1 MNGAALYGA
10 VPFLLEISMVR
21 FLAGFMFFVTATVVQ
36 AQPAVQTSGTLVIVP
51 GYGEV
56 KQANDEARAT
66 LMIEEQ
72 DKDKAA
78 AASRVN
84 LKMKQ
89 GTDIVRKEDT
99 QAVLKTRGYYT
110 YPVYADDSVQP
121 RQSNRGRQ
129 PVSWRVGQ
137 YLEVTTPNL
146 AGLPA
151 TIAAAQRILA
161 LNSLHFGLTEA
172 TSKKLEEQR
181 IASAYRNLTDRVAAV
196 AKAMGRNPSEAV
208 METVDFE
215 ASGAYAQDAA
225 PTAKAMRAP
234 MEVMQVE
241 EPSFEPGETTLGMRV
256 VGKVRFK

>member
-1 MNGAALYGA
+1 M
-10 VPFLLEISMVR
+10 SR
-21 FLAGFMFFVTATVVQ
+21 FLAALIFFALSPGLH
-36 AQPAVQTSGTLVIVP
+36 AQPGVQTSGTLVIVP
-51 GYGEV
+51 AYGEV
-56 KQANDEARAT
+56 KQANDEART
-66 LMIEEQ
+66 ILMVEEQ

-84 LKMKQ
+84 LKMRQ
-89 GTDIVRKEDT
+89 GTELIRREDP

-110 YPVYADDSVQP
+110 YPVYNDEPGQP
-121 RQSNRGRQ
+121 RQNNRARQ
-129 PVSWRVGQ
+129 PASWRVGQ

-146 AGLPA
+146 AGLPK

-161 LNSLHFGLTEA
+161 LSSLTFGLTEA

-181 IASAYRNLTDRVAAV
+181 IATAYRNLTERIAAV
-196 AKAMGRNPSEAV
+196 AKAMGRSPSDAV
-208 METVDFE
+208 LDTVDFE

-225 PTAKAMRAP
+225 PAAKAMRAAP
-234 MEVMQVE
+234 MEAMQVE